1 MRRVGFAAAI
11 VTIFAVNAA
20 SATCYGTVTFQN
32 CDDSSGNGYTINRFG
47 DTTIM
52 TGGNAQ
58 TGSSGS
64 QNSITFGDTTF
75 HNDRASSGNSWNAT
89 DQRLKDSRHIFG
101 RDSQD
106 NSSSRFCDLLDRC

>member
-1 MRRVGFAAAI
+1 MCRVGFAAAMM
-11 VTIFAVNAA
+11 TISAVNVARVA
-20 SATCYGTVTFQN
+20 CYGTDAFQN

-52 TGGNAQ
+52 TEGNAR
-58 TGSSGS
+58 TGSSWS
-64 QNSITFGDTTF
+64 RNSITLGDTTF

-106 NSSSRFCDLLDRC
+106 NSSSRICDLLDRC